1 MTTQL
6 HFIAGDDYVVYH
18 VSSTVPGG
26 KWHITPALPRG
37 IEFDS
42 SALTISGY
50 PQSIQEVK
58 AYNISQESTVVV
70 SASFSLDVITC
81 PSGFYYHV
89 NHVGTPFLTIN
100 YHSTFLRNVTVW
112 VPRDL
117 CLYEDDM
124 DVTTCC
130 PYAITNGCTVAIYGE
145 DELLLMRAV
154 VNAHESSQSTL
165 SYHSSGVPVITAP
178 EYMVGLAKNYF
189 ALSIPISD
197 HYYPVIIEPSSS
209 DIQWDD
215 IDQEL
220 RGQLPYGVHTFTM
233 RASNE
238 KGSSEVV
245 LKFYINQCPSQL
257 SYLHISR
264 PNGNSDYL
272 YLYDINQNLVFNS
285 YMDGEFD
292 QTLCLDPG
300 RYYVNV
306 TRGEDSGEYE
316 MYFLDEYD
324 DVNDMMI
331 WNVKG
336 DSQVQMIT
344 LGDDIPFGSSLKYL
358 ISDNPDK
365 NWNMKKYRDKN
376 WKEGKTG
383 SWGLFS
389 HSTVY
394 FRKQF
399 SVNDISQVS
408 IVHVTIKGH
417 DQVTVFLNGIQIS
430 YVDMSSRN
438 LTSIRTTIPSDMIS
452 KGTNVIC
459 VCLTRSSSTSSTDM
473 IDFDLKLKTI
483 PAETLLRSLKGIA
496 NDQPVQPRDAY
507 AAKNAFGGQY
517 YWKSI
522 AVPVNLTYLFTN
534 GDQSWINQIS
544 FYGTSNSVPVDFM
557 IQGLVTVPDKNGS
570 YVIVQADDL
579 VHVQDDTFLYM
590 QDLYKV
596 DFIPSRAYDGF
607 RFLFYK
613 GYNDQAIIIQR
624 IQFYVRSNRMCKGS
638 WGKKIRVGD
647 SQIEKCSFKYIGYR
661 VKHCTLDVERKPI
674 WEIDDSMCI
683 NRYAPKGISYVDTV
697 FTVTNLPYGWYDSLF
712 EKINTVVTSN
722 LTVWNDDISYPIMKY
737 QNIYDCSREVVMRF
751 TLEEELGDY
760 VEKKIAP
767 ILPHLGIEAADKM
780 DKSRVRP
787 FTVEFD
793 LKATYRYPFP
803 WSIVCWIVIGVVFYL
818 LSLVVAIFC
827 GRLTVRSNLT
837 SGKVPAVKRLK
848 KSKTVKQEE
857 ERLL

>member
-1 MTTQL
+1 M
-6 HFIAGDDYVVYH
+6 
-18 VSSTVPGG
+18 
-26 KWHITPALPRG
+26 
-37 IEFDS
+37 
-42 SALTISGY
+42 
-50 PQSIQEVK
+50 
-58 AYNISQESTVVV
+58 ESTVVV

-89 NHVGTPFLTIN
+89 TQSGDVTMTIN
-100 YHSTFLRNVTVW
+100 YHSTFLRNVTLTSS
-112 VPRDL
+112 RDL

-124 DVTTCC
+124 DVIAYCSYC
-130 PYAITNGCTVAIYGE
+130 PAYRCYVTIYGE
-145 DELLLMRAV
+145 DNLLLMRTV
-154 VNAHESSQSTL
+154 LRSRESSQNTL

-178 EYMVGLAKNYF
+178 EYIVGLTNNYDTF
-189 ALSIPISD
+189 SIPISD
-197 HYYPVIIEPSSS
+197 HYYPVVIESSS
-209 DIQWDD
+209 SNVRWNDIY
-215 IDQEL
+215 QEL
-220 RGQLPYGVHTFTM
+220 GVRLPYGVHTFTM

-245 LKFYINQCPSQL
+245 LNIYINQCPPQL
-257 SYLHISR
+257 SYLHIKHPYGHR
-264 PNGNSDYL
+264 IYL
-272 YLYDINQNLVFNS
+272 YIYDINQNLVRTVWTDE
-285 YMDGEFD
+285 YDIA
-292 QTLCLDPG
+292 LCMDPG
-300 RYYVNV
+300 RYYLNM
-306 TRGEDSGEYE
+306 TKE
-316 MYFLDEYD
+316 METSDEMKFLDEYD
-324 DVNDMMI
+324 NIQDTMF
-331 WNVKG
+331 WNVVG
-336 DSQVQMIT
+336 DFQVQMIT

-417 DQVTVFLNGIQIS
+417 DRVTVFLNGVQIS
-430 YVDMSSRN
+430 DVDMASRN
-438 LTSIRTTIPSDMIS
+438 LTSIRTTVPSDMIS

-459 VCLTRSSSTSSTDM
+459 VCLTRTSSTSPTDM
-473 IDFDLKLKTI
+473 IDFDLKLKTV
-483 PAETLLRSLKGIA
+483 PAEILLRDYDGIA
-496 NDQPVQPRDAY
+496 SDQPLQTNSAY
-507 AAKNAFGGQY
+507 AAKNAFIGGY
-517 YWKSI
+517 SNWKSI

-544 FYGTSNSVPVDFM
+544 FFYGSSEFYPVDFM

-613 GYNDQAIIIQR
+613 GYNNSKTIRLEKIY
-624 IQFYVRSNRMCKGS
+624 FYVRSNRMCKGS

-674 WEIDDSMCI
+674 WETDDSMCI

-697 FTVTNLPYGWYDSLF
+697 FTVTNLPYRSYDSLF
-712 EKINTVVTSN
+712 EKINAVVTSN

-737 QNIYDCSREVVMRF
+737 QNIYDCSREVMMRF

-760 VEKKIAP
+760 VEMKLIP

-780 DKSRVRP
+780 DKSHVRP

-793 LKATYRYPFP
+793 LKATYRSPFP
-803 WSIVCWIVIGVVFYL
+803 WSIVCWIAIGVVLNIML
-818 LSLVVAIFC
+818 LVLAVFC
-827 GRLTVRSNLT
+827 GRLSVRSNLT

>member
-1 MTTQL
+1 MT
-6 HFIAGDDYVVYH
+6 
-18 VSSTVPGG
+18 
-26 KWHITPALPRG
+26 
-37 IEFDS
+37 FDTTT
-42 SALTISGY
+42 LTIHGY
-50 PQSIQEVK
+50 PLYTNETK
-58 AYNISQESTVVV
+58 EYTISVESTVVV

-89 NHVGTPFLTIN
+89 TQSGDVTMTIN
-100 YHSTFLRNVTVW
+100 YHSTFLRNVTLTSS
-112 VPRDL
+112 RDL

-124 DVTTCC
+124 DVIAYCSYC
-130 PYAITNGCTVAIYGE
+130 PAYRCYVTIYGE
-145 DELLLMRAV
+145 DNLILMRTV
-154 VNAHESSQSTL
+154 VDYQQSSQNTL

-197 HYYPVIIEPSSS
+197 HYYPVVIEPSSS
-209 DIQWDD
+209 NVRWNDIY
-215 IDQEL
+215 QEL
-220 RGQLPYGVHTFTM
+220 RVRLPYGVHTFTM

-238 KGSSEVV
+238 KGNSEVV
-245 LKFYINQCPSQL
+245 LNIYINQCPPQY

-264 PNGNSDYL
+264 PSGNTDDL
-272 YLYDINQNLVFNS
+272 YIYDINQNLVFTDWMN
-285 YMDGEFD
+285 GEYKKA
-292 QTLCLDPG
+292 LCLDPG

-438 LTSIRTTIPSDMIS
+438 LTSIRTTVPSDMIS

-596 DFIPSRAYDGF
+596 DFTPSRAYDGF
-607 RFLFYK
+607 RFVFYK
-613 GYNDQAIIIQR
+613 GYNNSEAVSMRD

-638 WGKKIRVGD
+638 WGKEIRVGD
-647 SQIEKCSFKYIGYR
+647 NQIEKCPFKYIGYR

-674 WEIDDSMCI
+674 WETDDSMCI

-760 VEKKIAP
+760 VEMKLIP

-780 DKSRVRP
+780 YTESFRP
-787 FTVEFD
+787 FTAEFD

-818 LSLVVAIFC
+818 VSLVVAIFC

>member
-1 MTTQL
+1 MYRLVSVNDVVVCSFVVNTEAVVEGNICGCDRSLVPDNESITVTDYQGQVTTQL
-6 HFIAGDDYVVYH
+6 HFIARDNNAVYH
-18 VSSTVPGG
+18 VLSTVTNGT
-26 KWHITPALPRG
+26 WSINPALPEG
-37 IEFDS
+37 LVFDTNT
-42 SALTISGY
+42 LTI
-50 PQSIQEVK
+50 
-58 AYNISQESTVVV
+58 
-70 SASFSLDVITC
+70 
-81 PSGFYYHV
+81 H
-89 NHVGTPFLTIN
+89 
-100 YHSTFLRNVTVW
+100 R
-112 VPRDL
+112 
-117 CLYEDDM
+117 
-124 DVTTCC
+124 
-130 PYAITNGCTVAIYGE
+130 
-145 DELLLMRAV
+145 
-154 VNAHESSQSTL
+154 
-165 SYHSSGVPVITAP
+165 
-178 EYMVGLAKNYF
+178 
-189 ALSIPISD
+189 
-197 HYYPVIIEPSSS
+197 
-209 DIQWDD
+209 DD
-215 IDQEL
+215 ITQNWG
-220 RGQLPYGVHTFTM
+220 RQMSKGVHTFTM

-245 LKFYINQCPSQL
+245 LNIHINQCPSQL

-376 WKEGKTG
+376 WKEGKTDNWG
-383 SWGLFS
+383 SFS
-389 HSTVY
+389 HSAVY

-438 LTSIRTTIPSDMIS
+438 LTSIRTTVPSDMIS

-596 DFIPSRAYDGF
+596 DFTPSRAYDGF

-613 GYNDQAIIIQR
+613 GYNNSKTIRLEKIY
-624 IQFYVRSNRMCKGS
+624 FYVRSNRMCKGS

-674 WEIDDSMCI
+674 WETDDSMCI

-712 EKINTVVTSN
+712 EKINAVVTSN

-737 QNIYDCSREVVMRF
+737 QNIYDCSREVMMRF

-760 VEKKIAP
+760 VEMKLIP

-780 DKSRVRP
+780 DKSHVRP

-793 LKATYRYPFP
+793 LKATYRSPFP
-803 WSIVCWIVIGVVFYL
+803 WSIVCWIAIGVVLNIML
-818 LSLVVAIFC
+818 LVLAVFC
-827 GRLTVRSNLT
+827 GRLSVRSNLA
-837 SGKVPAVKRLK
+837 SGKIPSVKRLK

>member
-1 MTTQL
+1 MYRLVSVNDVVVCSFVVNTEAVVEGNICGCDRSLVPDNESITVTDYQGQVTTQL
-6 HFIAGDDYVVYH
+6 HFIARDNNAVYH
-18 VSSTVPGG
+18 VLSTVTNGT
-26 KWHITPALPRG
+26 WSINPALPEG
-37 IEFDS
+37 LVFDTNT
-42 SALTISGY
+42 LTI
-50 PQSIQEVK
+50 
-58 AYNISQESTVVV
+58 
-70 SASFSLDVITC
+70 
-81 PSGFYYHV
+81 H
-89 NHVGTPFLTIN
+89 
-100 YHSTFLRNVTVW
+100 R
-112 VPRDL
+112 
-117 CLYEDDM
+117 
-124 DVTTCC
+124 
-130 PYAITNGCTVAIYGE
+130 
-145 DELLLMRAV
+145 
-154 VNAHESSQSTL
+154 
-165 SYHSSGVPVITAP
+165 
-178 EYMVGLAKNYF
+178 
-189 ALSIPISD
+189 
-197 HYYPVIIEPSSS
+197 
-209 DIQWDD
+209 DD
-215 IDQEL
+215 ITQNWG
-220 RGQLPYGVHTFTM
+220 RQMSKGVHTFTM

-245 LKFYINQCPSQL
+245 LNIHINQCPSQL

-272 YLYDINQNLVFNS
+272 YLYDINQNLVFTDWMN
-285 YMDGEFD
+285 GEYKKA
-292 QTLCLDPG
+292 LCLDPG

-383 SWGLFS
+383 SWGSFS

-438 LTSIRTTIPSDMIS
+438 LTSIRTTVPSDMIS

-557 IQGLVTVPDKNGS
+557 IQGLVTVPDSDGN

-596 DFIPSRAYDGF
+596 DFTPSRAYDGF

-613 GYNDQAIIIQR
+613 GYNNSKTIRLEKIY
-624 IQFYVRSNRMCKGS
+624 FYVRSNRMCKGS
-638 WGKKIRVGD
+638 WGKEIRVGD
-647 SQIEKCSFKYIGYR
+647 NQIEKCPFKYIGYR
-661 VKHCTLDVERKPI
+661 VKHCVLDVERKPI

-712 EKINTVVTSN
+712 EKINAVVTSN

-780 DKSRVRP
+780 DKSHVRP

-793 LKATYRYPFP
+793 LKATYRSPFP

-818 LSLVVAIFC
+818 VSLVVAIFC
-827 GRLTVRSNLT
+827 TKLSVRSNLT
-837 SGKVPAVKRLK
+837 SGKVSAVKRLK

>member
-1 MTTQL
+1 MYRLVSVNDVVVCSFVVNTEAVVEGNICGCDRSLVPDNESITVTDYQGQVTTQL
-6 HFIAGDDYVVYH
+6 HFIARDNNAVYH
-18 VSSTVPGG
+18 VLSTVTNGT
-26 KWHITPALPRG
+26 WSINPALPEG
-37 IEFDS
+37 LVFDTNT
-42 SALTISGY
+42 LTI
-50 PQSIQEVK
+50 
-58 AYNISQESTVVV
+58 
-70 SASFSLDVITC
+70 
-81 PSGFYYHV
+81 H
-89 NHVGTPFLTIN
+89 
-100 YHSTFLRNVTVW
+100 R
-112 VPRDL
+112 
-117 CLYEDDM
+117 
-124 DVTTCC
+124 
-130 PYAITNGCTVAIYGE
+130 
-145 DELLLMRAV
+145 
-154 VNAHESSQSTL
+154 
-165 SYHSSGVPVITAP
+165 
-178 EYMVGLAKNYF
+178 
-189 ALSIPISD
+189 
-197 HYYPVIIEPSSS
+197 
-209 DIQWDD
+209 DD
-215 IDQEL
+215 ITQNWG
-220 RGQLPYGVHTFTM
+220 RQMSKGVHTFTM

-245 LKFYINQCPSQL
+245 LNIHINQCPSQL

-376 WKEGKTG
+376 WKEGKTDNWG
-383 SWGLFS
+383 SFS
-389 HSTVY
+389 HSAVY

-438 LTSIRTTIPSDMIS
+438 LTSIRTTVPSDMIS

-557 IQGLVTVPDKNGS
+557 IQGLVTVPDSDGN

-674 WEIDDSMCI
+674 WETDDSMCI

-737 QNIYDCSREVVMRF
+737 QNIYDCSREVMMRF

-760 VEKKIAP
+760 VEMKLIP

-780 DKSRVRP
+780 YTESFRP
-787 FTVEFD
+787 FTAEFD
-793 LKATYRYPFP
+793 LKATYRSPFP
-803 WSIVCWIVIGVVFYL
+803 WSIVCWIAIGVVFYL
-818 LSLVVAIFC
+818 LSLVTCAFC
-827 GRLTVRSNLT
+827 MKLSIRSNLA
-837 SGKVPAVKRLK
+837 SGKVPSVKRLK
-848 KSKTVKQEE
+848 TLKHANQEE
-857 ERLL
+857 EVLLPM

>member
-1 MTTQL
+1 MYRLVSVNDGVVCSFVVNTEAVVEGNICGCDRSLVPDNESITVTDYQGQVTTQL
-6 HFIAGDDYVVYH
+6 HFIARDNNAVYH
-18 VSSTVPGG
+18 VLSTVTNGT
-26 KWHITPALPRG
+26 WSINPALPEG
-37 IEFDS
+37 LVFDTNT
-42 SALTISGY
+42 LTI
-50 PQSIQEVK
+50 
-58 AYNISQESTVVV
+58 
-70 SASFSLDVITC
+70 
-81 PSGFYYHV
+81 H
-89 NHVGTPFLTIN
+89 
-100 YHSTFLRNVTVW
+100 R
-112 VPRDL
+112 
-117 CLYEDDM
+117 
-124 DVTTCC
+124 
-130 PYAITNGCTVAIYGE
+130 
-145 DELLLMRAV
+145 
-154 VNAHESSQSTL
+154 
-165 SYHSSGVPVITAP
+165 
-178 EYMVGLAKNYF
+178 
-189 ALSIPISD
+189 
-197 HYYPVIIEPSSS
+197 
-209 DIQWDD
+209 DD
-215 IDQEL
+215 ITQNWG
-220 RGQLPYGVHTFTM
+220 RQMSKGVHTFTM

-264 PNGNSDYL
+264 PNGKFDYI
-272 YLYDINQNLVFNS
+272 YIYDINQNLVFTDWMN
-285 YMDGEFD
+285 GEYKKA
-292 QTLCLDPG
+292 LCLDPG

-376 WKEGKTG
+376 WKEGKTDNWG
-383 SWGLFS
+383 SFS
-389 HSTVY
+389 HSAVY

-459 VCLTRSSSTSSTDM
+459 VCLTRTSSTSPTDM
-473 IDFDLKLKTI
+473 IDFDLKLKTV
-483 PAETLLRSLKGIA
+483 PAEILLRDYDGIA
-496 NDQPVQPRDAY
+496 SDQPVQTKSLY
-507 AAKNAFGGQY
+507 AAKNAFGEQY

-544 FYGTSNSVPVDFM
+544 FFVYSAPYPVDFM
-557 IQGLVTVPDKNGS
+557 IQGLVTVPDKNES

-590 QDLYKV
+590 QNHYKV
-596 DFIPSRAYDGF
+596 DFTPSRAYDGF
-607 RFLFYK
+607 RFVFYK
-613 GYNDQAIIIQR
+613 GYNNSESIRIDR

-638 WGKKIRVGD
+638 WGKEIRVGD
-647 SQIEKCSFKYIGYR
+647 NQIEKCPFKYIGYR

-760 VEKKIAP
+760 VEMKLIP

-818 LSLVVAIFC
+818 VSLVVAIFC
-827 GRLTVRSNLT
+827 TKLSVRSNLT
-837 SGKVPAVKRLK
+837 SGKVSAVKRLK

>member
-1 MTTQL
+1 MT
-6 HFIAGDDYVVYH
+6 
-18 VSSTVPGG
+18 
-26 KWHITPALPRG
+26 
-37 IEFDS
+37 FDTTT
-42 SALTISGY
+42 LTIHGY
-50 PQSIQEVK
+50 PLYTNETK
-58 AYNISQESTVVV
+58 EYTISVESTVVV

-89 NHVGTPFLTIN
+89 IQSGGVTMTIN
-100 YHSTFLRNVTVW
+100 YHSTFLRNVTVG
-112 VPRDL
+112 VGRDL

-124 DVTTCC
+124 DVIVYC
-130 PYAITNGCTVAIYGE
+130 PRTAVFNCYVTIYGE
-145 DELLLMRAV
+145 DNLILMRTV
-154 VNAHESSQSTL
+154 VDYQQSSQNTL
-165 SYHSSGVPVITAP
+165 SYHSSGVPVITTP
-178 EYMVGLAKNYF
+178 EYMVGLTNQDVKF
-189 ALSIPISD
+189 SIPISD
-197 HYYPVIIEPSSS
+197 HYYPVVIESSS
-209 DIQWDD
+209 SNVRWNDIY
-215 IDQEL
+215 QEL
-220 RGQLPYGVHTFTM
+220 RVRLPYGVHTFTM

-238 KGSSEVV
+238 KGNSEVV
-245 LKFYINQCPSQL
+245 LNIYINQCPPQY

-264 PNGNSDYL
+264 PSGNTDDL
-272 YLYDINQNLVFNS
+272 YIYDINQNLVFTDWVN
-285 YMDGEFD
+285 GEYGNV
-292 QTLCLDPG
+292 LCLDPG
-300 RYYVNV
+300 RYYLNV
-306 TRGEDSGEYE
+306 TRGKDSREYE
-316 MYFLDEYD
+316 MYFLDEHD

-331 WNVKG
+331 WNVVG

-383 SWGLFS
+383 SWGSFS

-399 SVNDISQVS
+399 SVDDISQVS

-417 DQVTVFLNGIQIS
+417 DRVTVFLNGVQIS
-430 YVDMSSRN
+430 DVDMASRN
-438 LTSIRTTIPSDMIS
+438 LTSIRTTVPSDMIS

-459 VCLTRSSSTSSTDM
+459 VCLTRTSSTSPTDM
-473 IDFDLKLKTI
+473 IDFDLKLKTV
-483 PAETLLRSLKGIA
+483 PAEILLRDYDGIA
-496 NDQPVQPRDAY
+496 SDQPVQTKSLY
-507 AAKNAFGGQY
+507 AAKNAFGEQY

-544 FYGTSNSVPVDFM
+544 FFVYSAPYPVDFM
-557 IQGLVTVPDKNGS
+557 IQGLVTVPDKNES

-590 QDLYKV
+590 QNHYKV
-596 DFIPSRAYDGF
+596 DFTPSRAYDGF
-607 RFLFYK
+607 RFVFYK
-613 GYNDQAIIIQR
+613 GYNNSESIRIDR

-638 WGKKIRVGD
+638 WGKEIRVGD
-647 SQIEKCSFKYIGYR
+647 NQIEKCPFKYIGYR
-661 VKHCTLDVERKPI
+661 VKHCVLDVERKPI

-767 ILPHLGIEAADKM
+767 ILPHLGKEAADKI
-780 DKSRVRP
+780 DKDYLRP

-818 LSLVVAIFC
+818 VSLVVAIFC
-827 GRLTVRSNLT
+827 TKLSVRSNLT
-837 SGKVPAVKRLK
+837 SGKVSAVKRLK

>member
-1 MTTQL
+1 MYRLVSVNDVVVCSFVVNTEAVVEGNICGCDRSLVPDNESITVTDYQGQVTTQL
-6 HFIAGDDYVVYH
+6 HFIARDNNAVYH
-18 VSSTVPGG
+18 VLSTVTNGT
-26 KWHITPALPRG
+26 WSINPALPEG
-37 IEFDS
+37 LVFDTNT
-42 SALTISGY
+42 LTI
-50 PQSIQEVK
+50 
-58 AYNISQESTVVV
+58 
-70 SASFSLDVITC
+70 
-81 PSGFYYHV
+81 H
-89 NHVGTPFLTIN
+89 
-100 YHSTFLRNVTVW
+100 R
-112 VPRDL
+112 
-117 CLYEDDM
+117 
-124 DVTTCC
+124 
-130 PYAITNGCTVAIYGE
+130 
-145 DELLLMRAV
+145 
-154 VNAHESSQSTL
+154 
-165 SYHSSGVPVITAP
+165 
-178 EYMVGLAKNYF
+178 
-189 ALSIPISD
+189 
-197 HYYPVIIEPSSS
+197 
-209 DIQWDD
+209 DD
-215 IDQEL
+215 ITQNWG
-220 RGQLPYGVHTFTM
+220 RQMSKGVHTFTM

-245 LKFYINQCPSQL
+245 LNIHINQCPSQL

-376 WKEGKTG
+376 WKEGKTDNWG
-383 SWGLFS
+383 SFS
-389 HSTVY
+389 HSAVY

-438 LTSIRTTIPSDMIS
+438 LTSIRTTVPSDMIS

-496 NDQPVQPRDAY
+496 NDQPLQTNSAY
-507 AAKNAFGGQY
+507 AAKNAFERQY
-517 YWKSI
+517 IWWESI

-590 QDLYKV
+590 QNHYKV
-596 DFIPSRAYDGF
+596 DFTPSRAYDGF
-607 RFLFYK
+607 RFVFYK
-613 GYNDQAIIIQR
+613 GYNNSESIRIDR

-638 WGKKIRVGD
+638 WGKEIRVGD
-647 SQIEKCSFKYIGYR
+647 NQIEKCPFKYIGYR
-661 VKHCTLDVERKPI
+661 VKHCVLDVERKPI

-767 ILPHLGIEAADKM
+767 ILPHLGKEAADKI
-780 DKSRVRP
+780 DKDYLRP

>member
-1 MTTQL
+1 MYRLVSVNDVVVCSFVVNTEAVVEGNICGCDRSLVPDNESITVTDYQGQVTTQL
-6 HFIAGDDYVVYH
+6 HFIARDNNAVYH
-18 VSSTVPGG
+18 VLSTVTNGT
-26 KWHITPALPRG
+26 WSINPALPEG
-37 IEFDS
+37 LVFDTNT
-42 SALTISGY
+42 LTI
-50 PQSIQEVK
+50 
-58 AYNISQESTVVV
+58 
-70 SASFSLDVITC
+70 
-81 PSGFYYHV
+81 H
-89 NHVGTPFLTIN
+89 
-100 YHSTFLRNVTVW
+100 R
-112 VPRDL
+112 
-117 CLYEDDM
+117 
-124 DVTTCC
+124 
-130 PYAITNGCTVAIYGE
+130 
-145 DELLLMRAV
+145 
-154 VNAHESSQSTL
+154 
-165 SYHSSGVPVITAP
+165 
-178 EYMVGLAKNYF
+178 
-189 ALSIPISD
+189 
-197 HYYPVIIEPSSS
+197 
-209 DIQWDD
+209 DD
-215 IDQEL
+215 ITQNWG
-220 RGQLPYGVHTFTM
+220 RQMSKGVHTFTM

-245 LKFYINQCPSQL
+245 LNIHINQCPSQL

-376 WKEGKTG
+376 WKEGKTDNWG
-383 SWGLFS
+383 SFS
-389 HSTVY
+389 HSAVY

-438 LTSIRTTIPSDMIS
+438 LTSIRTTVPSDMIS

-557 IQGLVTVPDKNGS
+557 IQGLVTVPDSDGN

-613 GYNDQAIIIQR
+613 GYNNSKTIRLEKIY
-624 IQFYVRSNRMCKGS
+624 FYVRSNRMCKGS

-674 WEIDDSMCI
+674 WETDDSMCI

-767 ILPHLGIEAADKM
+767 ILPHLGKEAADKI
-780 DKSRVRP
+780 DKDYLRP

-818 LSLVVAIFC
+818 VSLVVAIFC
-827 GRLTVRSNLT
+827 TKLSVRSNLT
-837 SGKVPAVKRLK
+837 SGKVSAVKRLK

>member
-1 MTTQL
+1 MYRLVSVNDVVVCSFVVNTEAVVEGNICGCDRSLVPDNESITVTDYQGQVTTQL
-6 HFIAGDDYVVYH
+6 HFIARDNNAVYH
-18 VSSTVPGG
+18 VLSTVTNGT
-26 KWHITPALPRG
+26 WSINPALPEG
-37 IEFDS
+37 LVFDTNT
-42 SALTISGY
+42 LTI
-50 PQSIQEVK
+50 
-58 AYNISQESTVVV
+58 
-70 SASFSLDVITC
+70 
-81 PSGFYYHV
+81 H
-89 NHVGTPFLTIN
+89 
-100 YHSTFLRNVTVW
+100 R
-112 VPRDL
+112 
-117 CLYEDDM
+117 
-124 DVTTCC
+124 
-130 PYAITNGCTVAIYGE
+130 
-145 DELLLMRAV
+145 
-154 VNAHESSQSTL
+154 
-165 SYHSSGVPVITAP
+165 
-178 EYMVGLAKNYF
+178 
-189 ALSIPISD
+189 
-197 HYYPVIIEPSSS
+197 
-209 DIQWDD
+209 DD
-215 IDQEL
+215 ITQNWG
-220 RGQLPYGVHTFTM
+220 RQMSKGVHTFTM

-245 LKFYINQCPSQL
+245 LNIHINQCPSQL

-383 SWGLFS
+383 SWGSFS

-417 DQVTVFLNGIQIS
+417 DRVTVFLNGVQIS
-430 YVDMSSRN
+430 DVDMASRN
-438 LTSIRTTIPSDMIS
+438 LTSIRTTVPSDMIS

-459 VCLTRSSSTSSTDM
+459 VCLTRTSSTSPTDM
-473 IDFDLKLKTI
+473 IDFDLKLKTV
-483 PAETLLRSLKGIA
+483 PAEILLRDYDGIA
-496 NDQPVQPRDAY
+496 SDQPVQTKSLY
-507 AAKNAFGGQY
+507 AAKNAFGEQY

-544 FYGTSNSVPVDFM
+544 FFVYSAPYPVDFM
-557 IQGLVTVPDKNGS
+557 IQGLVTVPDKNES

-590 QDLYKV
+590 QNHYKV
-596 DFIPSRAYDGF
+596 DFTPSRAYDGF

-638 WGKKIRVGD
+638 WGKEIRVGD
-647 SQIEKCSFKYIGYR
+647 NQIEKCPFKYIGYR

-674 WEIDDSMCI
+674 WETDDSMCI

-827 GRLTVRSNLT
+827 TKLSVRSNLT
-837 SGKVPAVKRLK
+837 SGKVSAVKRLK

>member
-1 MTTQL
+1 MYRLVSVNDVVVCSFVVNTEAVVEGNICGCDRSLVPDNESITVTDYQGQVTTQL
-6 HFIAGDDYVVYH
+6 HFIARDNNAVYH
-18 VSSTVPGG
+18 VLSTVTNGT
-26 KWHITPALPRG
+26 WSINPALPEG
-37 IEFDS
+37 LVFDTNT
-42 SALTISGY
+42 LTI
-50 PQSIQEVK
+50 
-58 AYNISQESTVVV
+58 
-70 SASFSLDVITC
+70 
-81 PSGFYYHV
+81 H
-89 NHVGTPFLTIN
+89 
-100 YHSTFLRNVTVW
+100 R
-112 VPRDL
+112 
-117 CLYEDDM
+117 
-124 DVTTCC
+124 
-130 PYAITNGCTVAIYGE
+130 
-145 DELLLMRAV
+145 
-154 VNAHESSQSTL
+154 
-165 SYHSSGVPVITAP
+165 
-178 EYMVGLAKNYF
+178 
-189 ALSIPISD
+189 
-197 HYYPVIIEPSSS
+197 
-209 DIQWDD
+209 DD
-215 IDQEL
+215 ITQNWG
-220 RGQLPYGVHTFTM
+220 RQMSKGVHTFTM

-245 LKFYINQCPSQL
+245 LNIHINQCPSQL

-383 SWGLFS
+383 SWGSFS

-399 SVNDISQVS
+399 SVDDISQVS

-417 DQVTVFLNGIQIS
+417 DRVTVFLNGVQIS
-430 YVDMSSRN
+430 DVDMASRN
-438 LTSIRTTIPSDMIS
+438 LTSIRTTVPSDMIS

-459 VCLTRSSSTSSTDM
+459 VCLTRTSSTSPTDM
-473 IDFDLKLKTI
+473 IDFDLKLKTV
-483 PAETLLRSLKGIA
+483 PAEILLRDYDGIA
-496 NDQPVQPRDAY
+496 SDQPVQTKSLY
-507 AAKNAFGGQY
+507 AAKNAFGEQY

-674 WEIDDSMCI
+674 WETDDSMCI